1 MCFVWRHSDLDLH
14 LSVKVDVCAKFE
26 ELPSKRSWD
35 IGFTRM
41 RQTEEGGENWTLRFR
56 PCLFAGMEAYKTIVT
71 DITTWLHVLWLSVKE
86 TSEQPNKDWTSWKCN
101 KSEKPDNKL
110 IKRVKSDPTQL
121 FLCSETVSYSITPVY
136 WFIYWVHYKEGN
148 LWLKLFRNQSSKL
161 FFCLNNEVVLHC
173 MNQNRR
179 RFKKKKDIDAD

>member
-1 MCFVWRHSDLDLH
+1 MCFVWRHNDLDLH

-41 RQTEEGGENWTLRFR
+41 RQTEEGRENWTLRFR

-86 TSEQPNKDWTSWKCN
+86 TSEQPNKDWTSWKF

-110 IKRVKSDPTQL
+110 IKRVKSDPTHL

-179 RFKKKKDIDAD
+179 RFKKKKT